1 MANESHTQPPHHSVC
16 VPLTENPK
24 SIVPNG
30 WARAMAPVVVEH
42 EVALVVQRAQ
52 AGPHLVGRRGELP
65 SERLHVR
72 RAPGRGE
79 RAVDG
84 DAERLEIQ
92 GHATERTRPPV
103 LESRP

>member
-24 SIVPNG
+24 STAPERVG
-30 WARAMAPVVVEH
+30 ERDGARVIEH
-42 EVALVVQRAQ
+42 EVALVVQRAE
-52 AGPHLVGRRGELP
+52 AGPHLVRRRCQLR
-65 SERLHVR
+65 SDRLDVR

-84 DAERLEIQ
+84 DAERFEIE
-92 GHATERTRPPV
+92 GHGTERTRPPV